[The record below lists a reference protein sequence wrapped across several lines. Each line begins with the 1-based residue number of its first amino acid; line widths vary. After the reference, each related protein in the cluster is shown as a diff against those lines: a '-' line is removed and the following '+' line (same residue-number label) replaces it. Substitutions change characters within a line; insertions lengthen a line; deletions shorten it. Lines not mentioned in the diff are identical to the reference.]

1 MGEFLECGQ
10 RLGIRMGVDTVAEGR
25 RDIRLD
31 LLETRGL
38 RHGRKV
44 LGLRLFR
51 QHSKPIDPERRLIV
65 GFIRKDATRI
75 RKGV

>member
-10 RLGIRMGVDTVAEGR
+10 RLGIRMGVDTVAESR

-38 RHGRKV
+38 RHAQTV
-44 LGLRLFR
+44 LGFRPFR
-51 QHSKPIDPERRLIV
+51 QPSKPRVPEQ
-65 GFIRKDATRI
+65 TRWVELMP
-75 RKGV
+75 REAPGVLKGV